1 MINPFLTSNVIRTVA
16 IAAFVVLVILLFVFA
31 IDGLMLAF
39 ASVLLAVFLRGLADW
54 LSERTNI
61 GKGFSLAIVGISLL
75 TFLVGAVY
83 LLAPDVADQYK
94 ELQREIPESVS
105 KLRGT
110 LEKYNWGRVIL
121 QKIPEMGDAVSNGDG
136 GNAISQVGK
145 FFSSTFNVILNFV
158 VFLLLGI
165 YLAAEPR
172 TYTEGFLLLFPQ
184 NRRGRIREVLE
195 AIGETLRWWLV
206 GKFASMLVI
215 GVMTTIGLRLL
226 GVPLSLTLG
235 LFAALLTFIPN
246 FGPIIA
252 VIPAALLALANNPI
266 SALYVLLLYYGIQ
279 FVESYLIT
287 PNIERHTVQLPP
299 ALTIAT
305 QLILSV
311 LVGGLGLVLAT
322 PLVAVAMVLVQML
335 YIEDI
340 LGEDIQ
346 TPNEKRNERRKPKT
360 LIQSEETSD

>member
-1 MINPFLTSNVIRTVA
+1 MLNPFLTSNIIRATMIVV
-16 IAAFVVLVILLFVFA
+16 FLVVLILLVVFA
-31 IDGLMLAF
+31 INALMLAF
-39 ASVLLAVFLRGLADW
+39 ASLLFAIFLRGLADW
-54 LSERTNI
+54 LHERTNI
-61 GKGFSLAIVGISLL
+61 SKNISLAAVGITLL
-75 TFLVGAVY
+75 LFLVGSVY

-94 ELQREIPESVS
+94 ELQRQLPQSLG
-105 KLRGT
+105 KLRGS
-110 LEKYNWGRVIL
+110 LEQYNWGRVIL
-121 QKIPEMGDAVSNGDG
+121 QKIPELGESVGGEGDQML
-136 GNAISQVGK
+136 SQVGR
-145 FFSSTFNVILNFV
+145 FFSSTLNILLNFV
-158 VFLLLGI
+158 VFVLLGV
-165 YLAAEPR
+165 YLAAEPQL
-172 TYTEGFLLLFPQ
+172 YLNGFLLLFPQ
-184 NRRGRIREVLE
+184 NKRERTREVLG

-226 GVPLSLTLG
+226 GIPLSLTLG

-252 VIPAALLALANNPI
+252 VIPAALIALANNPI

-287 PNIERHTVQLPP
+287 PNIERHTVELPP
-299 ALTIAT
+299 ALTIST

-322 PLVAVAMVLVQML
+322 PLVAVLMVLVQML

-340 LGEDIQ
+340 LGEVIK
-346 TPNEKRNERRKPKT
+346 TPNEKRDERRPTKT
-360 LIQSEETSD
+360 LNKAEESID